1 MLQAKRLAPSIAQ
14 VRAAHKV
21 IQPLINRTPMVQ
33 SESIS
38 QAVSSADLN
47 IRFFFKCENLQKSGS
62 FKFRGATNFI
72 AQQADCDLKKGVVA
86 ISTGKINSA
95 LKYTV
100 TSD

>member
-1 MLQAKRLAPSIAQ
+1 MQQAKRLAPSIAQ

-21 IQPLINRTPMVQ
+21 IQPLINRTPILQ

-38 QAVSSADLN
+38 CAASSADLK

-72 AQQADCDLKKGVVA
+72 AQQADFDLKKGVVA
-86 ISTGKINSA
+86 ISTGKTNFA
-95 LKYTV
+95 LADTYS
-100 TSD
+100 SD